1 MDLAHRPKHGEGLS
15 WLLGEGPLRNR
26 ATFWNKR
33 RAEVVG
39 EGMSRARCVGDVVAN
54 HMGYPPGTD
63 WTTS

>member
-39 EGMSRARCVGDVVAN
+39 EGMSRARCVGD
-54 HMGYPPGTD
+54 G
-63 WTTS
+63 